1 MKPKRLQY
9 SPAKD
14 KEWITEEIGLR
25 LRVWTYKGDY
35 LNFVGKNKKVPDFSL
50 KLGVTHW
57 GITFF
62 VIKKF

>member
-1 MKPKRLQY
+1 MFYTSALTPSHICMTFDL
-9 SPAKD
+9 
-14 KEWITEEIGLR
+14 EEES
-25 LRVWTYKGDY
+25 YMGDY
-35 LNFVGKNKKVPDFSL
+35 LNFVRKNKKVYDFSL

>member
-1 MKPKRLQY
+1 MWCKSNLYIDMHKNQQ
-9 SPAKD
+9 
-14 KEWITEEIGLR
+14 IGAAQL
-25 LRVWTYKGDY
+25 GDY
-35 LNFVGKNKKVPDFSL
+35 LNFVRKNKKVHDFSL